1 MKRST
6 KLRSSI
12 LNKPTIKKKSKEA
25 NFSAFT
31 RTIFYY
37 KQDIAFIDYDLQV
50 EENSFKHSTYQGKW
64 ELKDKKNERE
74 QHSASEIIEFFAVDA
89 LEEREKGE
97 KNQVGRERNENQ
109 SSIVVIELKGRPDVY
124 DLLKK
129 LAFLVLLEL
138 VVGV

>member
-1 MKRST
+1 
-6 KLRSSI
+6 
-12 LNKPTIKKKSKEA
+12 
-25 NFSAFT
+25 
-31 RTIFYY
+31 
-37 KQDIAFIDYDLQV
+37 
-50 EENSFKHSTYQGKW
+50 
-64 ELKDKKNERE
+64 
-74 QHSASEIIEFFAVDA
+74 VDA